1 MNPRAGRSRLVWP
14 AALAALVIVAGTIGR
29 WGSDGVITVDGL
41 DTSDGKVILGVAIV
55 SLLLIVAGY
64 LAGSQ
69 WAFLLPT
76 LGGAFCAVIS
86 ILDLSD
92 FSDAGADVGW
102 GLYAT
107 IAGSIALTG
116 LALALLA
123 TPRRGRGGSSVVG
136 DAPLER

>member
-14 AALAALVIVAGTIGR
+14 AALAALVVIAGTIGR
-29 WGSDGVITVDGL
+29 WGSDGVVTANGVDTG
-41 DTSDGKVILGVAIV
+41 DGKIILGVAIV
-55 SLLLIVAGY
+55 SLLLIIGGTA
-64 LAGSQ
+64 AGST
-69 WAFLLPT
+69 WAFFLPT
-76 LGGAFCAVIS
+76 LGGAFSAVIS
-86 ILDLSD
+86 ILDFKD
-92 FSDAGADVGW
+92 FKDAGADVGW

-123 TPRRGRGGSSVVG
+123 RPRSVVG